1 MKKGNHTRKVVFV
14 TIAIIVSLTVG
25 LYTFI
30 TNNGEFVT
38 D

>member
-14 TIAIIVSLTVG
+14 TILIIVSLTVG

-30 TNNGEFVT
+30 ANNGEFVT